1 MLKLP
6 PRMEEVLLLVYGRGS
21 REVDVAEKLGI
32 SKQAVS
38 KALREARGR
47 LAQIFLVVADLM
59 GADIIRVNIEKGY
72 AIVKIRQTRQKA
84 YIFYIPG
91 KGPKVI
97 FEGSMRLSRDD
108 EKLYEEVI
116 KAAMEWGVLKGK
128 VLEVG
133 DLVRAMK
140 ELIKVLER

>member
-1 MLKLP
+1 MLRLP

-47 LAQIFLVVADLM
+47 LAQIFLTVADLM

-91 KGPKVI
+91 KGPKVV
-97 FEGSMRLSRDD
+97 FEGSMRLSKDD

-116 KAAMEWGVLKGK
+116 KAAVEWGILKGK

-133 DLVRAMK
+133 DLVKAMK

>member
-47 LAQIFLVVADLM
+47 LAQIFLAVADLM

>member
-21 REVDVAEKLGI
+21 KEVEVAEKLGI

-47 LAQIFLVVADLM
+47 LAQIFLTVADLM
-59 GADIIRVNIEKGY
+59 SADIIKVNIEKGY
-72 AIVKIRQTRQKA
+72 AIVKIRQTKQKA

-91 KGPKVI
+91 KGPKVL
-97 FEGSMRLSRDD
+97 FEGSVRLSEDN

-116 KAAMEWGVLKGK
+116 KAAIEWGILKGRE
-128 VLEVG
+128 LRINN
-133 DLVRAMK
+133 LVKAMK
-140 ELIKVLER
+140 ELIKVIET

>member
-47 LAQIFLVVADLM
+47 LAQIFLAVADLM
-59 GADIIRVNIEKGY
+59 GADIVRVNIEKGY